1 MKNPAPLRSLTALVV
16 ALSAGCKRSEAPPSP
31 PSCPELDAGTPVD
44 PTLLAFL
51 SRARAAHHLADSHEQ
66 AKDMKAAVEVLE
78 LLLRGP
84 APGGDKP
91 GPEAREVLADTRAR
105 VANLQSE
112 LGNFEAAMEHV
123 DVGLKLVPTDSYF
136 RGHLYEVRG
145 LVEER
150 RSNQLREAG
159 KTRDSDDAK
168 QRALAAFEEAMKIQ
182 ERVIQQAVPAPEPR

>member
-1 MKNPAPLRSLTALVV
+1 MKRAALPLLLTALLLP
-16 ALSAGCKRSEAPPSP
+16 ASCSRSEAPPSP

-66 AKDMKAAVEVLE
+66 AKDAKAAVEVLE

-84 APGGDKP
+84 VPGGNKP
-91 GPEAREVLADTRAR
+91 RPEASEVLADTRAR

-123 DVGLKLVPTDSYF
+123 DVGLKLVQADSYF

-150 RSNQLREAG
+150 RANQLREAG
-159 KTRDSDDAK
+159 KTKDAEAAK
-168 QRALAAFEEAMKIQ
+168 QRALTAFEEAMKIQ
-182 ERVIQQAVPAPEPR
+182 ERVIQNAVPAEPQ

>member
-1 MKNPAPLRSLTALVV
+1 VKHPTRLLSLTALIV

-84 APGGDKP
+84 VPGGDKP

-150 RSNQLREAG
+150 RSHQLREAG
-159 KTRDSDDAK
+159 KIGDSDDAK